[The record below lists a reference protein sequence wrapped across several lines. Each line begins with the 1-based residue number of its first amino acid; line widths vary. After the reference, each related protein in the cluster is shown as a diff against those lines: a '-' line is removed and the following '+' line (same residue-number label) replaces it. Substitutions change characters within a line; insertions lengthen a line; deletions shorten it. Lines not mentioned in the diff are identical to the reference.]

1 MKKLLL
7 FYTEINKRVSYL
19 ESVIGGRYEML
30 HFSDIDEALAMIDE
44 SGHDIAAVIIDNP
57 SDHPQ
62 ADILLSHLRE
72 VNSYMLAIPA
82 LALTDEA
89 EKSTDAL
96 LLDDTMVGVIEEGEP
111 ARIVCHRI
119 EKSVEVVNS
128 ASFAEFSR
136 MLKALPSLIYL
147 KDTKGRY
154 VFCSQYWSHLEGV
167 DDPGWTIR
175 GKTDMD
181 IRKDKENARKAYESD
196 LRIVASGRGTSYV
209 IKEDGEDATDYL
221 QLIKEPLFDDD
232 GRVKGIIA
240 IINNVTEQ
248 ELLRQELREKSIT
261 DELTGLYNRT
271 YYYEFTENISP
282 ESFPIGIISADCDEL
297 KLINDVYGHLVGDEY
312 IRMAAKMMKSVLP
325 EGTAVFRMGGDEF
338 LAIVPRCD
346 EDKIGKIMENLL
358 AHEKIFTIRDRTLS
372 VSLGS
377 CIMHVPSGSFN
388 DFVALSDAEMYKNK
402 KEKKERKRKTK

>member
-7 FYTEINKRVSYL
+7 FYTGTNKRVSYL

-30 HFSDIDEALAMIDE
+30 RFSDVDEALTMIDE

-62 ADILLSHLRE
+62 ADILLSHLAE
-72 VNSYMLAIPA
+72 VNSYMLAVPA

-89 EKSTDAL
+89 ERSKDAL
-96 LLDDTMVGVIEEGEP
+96 LLDDTLVGVIEEGEP
-111 ARIVCHRI
+111 ARIVCQRI

-167 DDPGWTIR
+167 EDPDWTIR

-196 LRIVASGRGTSYV
+196 LHIVATGKGTSYV
-209 IKEDGEDATDYL
+209 IKEDGEDATD
-221 QLIKEPLFDDD
+221 
-232 GRVKGIIA
+232 
-240 IINNVTEQ
+240 
-248 ELLRQELREKSIT
+248 
-261 DELTGLYNRT
+261 
-271 YYYEFTENISP
+271 
-282 ESFPIGIISADCDEL
+282 
-297 KLINDVYGHLVGDEY
+297 
-312 IRMAAKMMKSVLP
+312 
-325 EGTAVFRMGGDEF
+325 
-338 LAIVPRCD
+338 
-346 EDKIGKIMENLL
+346 
-358 AHEKIFTIRDRTLS
+358 
-372 VSLGS
+372 
-377 CIMHVPSGSFN
+377 
-388 DFVALSDAEMYKNK
+388 
-402 KEKKERKRKTK
+402 